1 MINILFSKKIG
12 ADEFGNQYFINN
24 KNKRFVKYKGLS
36 EPSKIPAEWHGWIH
50 YNQDDPPVINTQ
62 NKKFSWQ
69 KIHLPNLTGTKL
81 AYFPKSLS
89 SNKINNVYES
99 WQP

>member
-24 KNKRFVKYKGLS
+24 KNKRFVKYKGLA

-62 NKKFSWQ
+62 NKKLDPSYDLFTRQ
-69 KIHLPNLTGTKL
+69 YQVIIK
-81 AYFPKSLS
+81 
-89 SNKINNVYES
+89 
-99 WQP
+99 